1 MMGTVACNAQGQP
14 MHFAWTNE
22 TNMTKFQT
30 NIIPSLSRQSPLAR
44 QPLCVSLETVNYLV
58 GHTGNYTGQA
68 RCVPDT
74 IIWWEIQSHI
84 LDSWIA
90 IKVNIRY
97 NYLVGHTG
105 NYIGELCNNQT

>member
-22 TNMTKFQT
+22 TNMNKFQT

-44 QPLCVSLETVNYLV
+44 QPLFVNYLV

-68 RCVPDT
+68 R
-74 IIWWEIQSHI
+74 
-84 LDSWIA
+84 
-90 IKVNIRY
+90 
-97 NYLVGHTG
+97 
-105 NYIGELCNNQT
+105 